1 MPEETAGMPVFPA
14 SELKWAE
21 LETGALCDFRIFGVE
36 TLIGGIVED
45 LGPLSPTPSEVSRG
59 EGWCREALAGLAS
72 EDTAGDTGPW
82 PF

>member
-14 SELKWAE
+14 SEPKWVE
-21 LETGALCDFRIFGVE
+21 LETGALCDFKIFGVE

-59 EGWCREALAGLAS
+59 EGWCWEVLAGVAS
-72 EDTAGDTGPW
+72 KDTGPW